1 MKIVAFL
8 PVKGHSQ
15 RIENKNLK
23 LLDGKPLF
31 IHTLDKL
38 VNSNFF
44 DEVYL
49 DTESEEIIDA
59 ASEIDCK
66 ILKRDPSLASN
77 KTNGNK
83 LFENQIAQVDADIYV
98 QILATSPFILIET
111 IKNAIN
117 NITESNSYDSAVLV
131 SKQKQYTWKNNKPEY
146 NHFDIPNSID
156 LEDVIIET
164 MGLYIVKKDIAHKNR
179 RRLGDNPLLIESTP
193 IEAIDVNF
201 PEDFHLAELIAAGRR
216 ELDRKLLANYKI
228 NFNSSLLS
236 DILDELGYKN
246 QVIKGLSSNLP
257 GTKML
262 GRAKT
267 LKIAELKENEYF
279 RGIYKALESYDS
291 IVPGD
296 IIVIQNDVP
305 EYAYFGE
312 LNANLSIREGAS
324 GVIINGKTR
333 DSSAVSSL
341 NFPVFS
347 TGTTCQDVKNRA
359 TTESVNK
366 KIELEGVSVSPNA
379 LLFADDEGVIVIPE
393 EIESKVIEGV
403 LKKNLSEKEILLNI
417 AMGRDIDSIIDQFG
431 TF

>member
-83 LFENQIAQVDADIYV
+83 LFENQISQVDADIYV

-164 MGLYIVKKDIAHKNR
+164 MGLYIVKKDVAHKNK

-216 ELDRKLLANYKI
+216 ESDRKLLANYKI

-262 GRAKT
+262 GRVKT
-267 LKIAELKENEYF
+267 LKIAELKENEDF

-324 GVIINGKTR
+324 GVIMNGKTR

-347 TGTTCQDVKNRA
+347 SGTSCQDVKNRA

-393 EIESKVIEGV
+393 EIESQVLEEV

-417 AMGRDIDSIIDQFG
+417 AMGKDIDSIIDQFG

>member
-164 MGLYIVKKDIAHKNR
+164 MGLYIVKKDVAHKNK

-267 LKIAELKENEYF
+267 LKIAELKENEDF

-366 KIELEGVSVSPNA
+366 KIELEGVSISPNA

-393 EIESKVIEGV
+393 KIESQVLEEV

-417 AMGRDIDSIIDQFG
+417 AMGKDIDSIIDQFG

>member
-164 MGLYIVKKDIAHKNR
+164 MGLYIVKKDVAHKNK

-216 ELDRKLLANYKI
+216 ESDRKLLANYKI

-267 LKIAELKENEYF
+267 LKIAELKENEDF

>member
-164 MGLYIVKKDIAHKNR
+164 MGLYIVKKDVAHKNK

-216 ELDRKLLANYKI
+216 ESDRKLLANYKI

-267 LKIAELKENEYF
+267 LKIAELKENEDF

-324 GVIINGKTR
+324 GVIMNGKTR

-347 TGTTCQDVKNRA
+347 SGTTCQDVKNRA
-359 TTESVNK
+359 TTESANK
-366 KIELEGVSVSPNA
+366 KIELEGVSISPNA

-393 EIESKVIEGV
+393 KIESQVLEEV

-417 AMGRDIDSIIDQFG
+417 AMGKDIDSIIDQFG

>member
-23 LLDGKPLF
+23 LLDRKPLF

-164 MGLYIVKKDIAHKNR
+164 MGLYIVKKDVAHKNK

-216 ELDRKLLANYKI
+216 ESDRKLLANYKI

-267 LKIAELKENEYF
+267 LKIAELKENEDF

-324 GVIINGKTR
+324 GVIMNGKTR

-347 TGTTCQDVKNRA
+347 SGTTCQDVKNRA
-359 TTESVNK
+359 TTESANK
-366 KIELEGVSVSPNA
+366 KIELEGVSISPNA

-393 EIESKVIEGV
+393 KIESQVLEEV

-417 AMGRDIDSIIDQFG
+417 AMGKDIDSIIDQFG

>member
-1 MKIVAFL
+1 MKIVVFL
-8 PVKGHSQ
+8 PVKGNSQ

-59 ASEIDCK
+59 AIDIDCK
-66 ILKRDPSLASN
+66 ILKRDSSLASN

-117 NITESNSYDSAVLV
+117 NIIENDSYDSAVLI
-131 SKQKQYTWKNNKPEY
+131 SRQKQYTWKNEKPEY
-146 NHFDIPNSID
+146 DHINIPNSID
-156 LEDVIIET
+156 LDDVVIET
-164 MGLYIVKKDIAHKNR
+164 MGLYIVTKDIAHKNR
-179 RRLGDNPLLIESTP
+179 RRVGDNPLLIESTP

-246 QVIKGLSSNLP
+246 QVIRGLSSNLP

-262 GRAKT
+262 GRVKT
-267 LKIAELKENEYF
+267 LKITELKENEDF

-324 GVIINGKTR
+324 GVIMNGKTR

-359 TTESVNK
+359 TTGSVNK